1 MLKEIE
7 TRMQIAI
14 TTTKKPVSITGFL
27 GTNYV
32 DTIAC
37 VVYNS
42 VGRAKFCRRLVSTG
56 TD

>member
-42 VGRAKFCRRLVSTG
+42 VGRVKFCRRLVSTG